1 MSNLTRRNV
10 IASTAVLASGIAGTA
25 TGGNSE
31 TGKRYLVH
39 HALFWLKNPA
49 SQEDRARL
57 IEGLQTLRQIDVIR
71 VLHIGVPASTEK
83 REVVDS
89 SYDVSEVMLFDDEA
103 AQSAYQ
109 AHPIHQKFVEQCAH
123 LWRKV
128 LVYDALDL

>member
-10 IASTAVLASGIAGTA
+10 IAGTAVLASGIAGAA
-25 TGGNSE
+25 TGGNPE

-39 HALFWLKNPA
+39 HALFWLKNPT

-57 IEGLQTLRQIDVIR
+57 IEGLRTLRQIDVIR

-89 SYDVSEVMLFDDEA
+89 SYDVSEVMLFDDVA
-103 AQSAYQ
+103 AQNAYQ
-109 AHPIHQKFVEQCAH
+109 AHPVHQKFVEQCSH

-128 LVYDALDL
+128 IVYDAMDL